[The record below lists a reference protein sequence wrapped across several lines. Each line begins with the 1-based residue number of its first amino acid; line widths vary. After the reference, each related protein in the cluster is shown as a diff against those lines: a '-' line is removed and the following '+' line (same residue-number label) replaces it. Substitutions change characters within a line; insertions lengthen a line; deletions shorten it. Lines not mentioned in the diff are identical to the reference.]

1 MTYLKKI
8 IRLKDE
14 VLKNCEIE
22 QKDLKNIK
30 VDESAEDLSK
40 RIAES
45 F

>member
-14 VLKNCEIE
+14 VLKNCEID

-30 VDESAEDLSK
+30 VDESAEDLSR

>member
-1 MTYLKKI
+1 MTYLKKL

-14 VLKNCEIE
+14 ILRSCEID